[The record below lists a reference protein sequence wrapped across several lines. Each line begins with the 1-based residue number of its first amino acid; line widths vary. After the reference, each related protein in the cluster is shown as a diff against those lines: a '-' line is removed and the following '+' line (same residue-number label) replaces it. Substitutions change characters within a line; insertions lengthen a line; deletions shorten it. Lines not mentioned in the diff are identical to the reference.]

1 MKSILSCSFLL
12 ALCAAA
18 PAQAKEVQMICT
30 NSKLT
35 YIVSFDTKTNA
46 FTTTNPALGVDIKVK
61 RVQDDSDGVLV
72 WTATAVFGGDR
83 EMLALFGDEKWMKF
97 FYGNGSVQTDLC
109 K

>member
-1 MKSILSCSFLL
+1 MKPVLTASLVL
-12 ALCAAA
+12 ALAAAA
-18 PAQAKEVQMICT
+18 PATAKEVQMICT
-30 NSKLT
+30 NAKLT

-46 FTTTNPALGVDIKVK
+46 FTTTNPALGTGIKVK

-97 FYGNGSVQTDLC
+97 FYGNGSVQTDTC

>member
-1 MKSILSCSFLL
+1 MKPVLTASLVL
-12 ALCAAA
+12 ALAAAA
-18 PAQAKEVQMICT
+18 PATAKEVQMICT
-30 NSKLT
+30 NAKLT
-35 YIVSFDTKTNA
+35 YIVSFDTKTNI
-46 FTTTNPALGVDIKVK
+46 FKTTNPALGAEIKVK

-97 FYGNGSVQTDLC
+97 FYGNGSIQTDPC